1 MSEPTNNQEPA
12 QSVIVGK
19 CDDLIFFKFLIAA
32 RDMSG
37 NSDIM
42 DKVFCAKTP
51 DNTLVLVACDRKRI
65 HLLFNVWSWGFTPNT
80 QYIATAGE
88 GKVSFVPV
96 PVVERDYPDCMQLWQ
111 TENAKSQ
118 SRFDIVAD
126 VPPASFV
133 SRVAYQLGR
142 IGAPHVAGEYL
153 VPLAKLKE
161 HIDVCTADESAAF
174 VIFKGETPRLEFAA
188 VIGKSNYSKE
198 SE

>member
-19 CDDLIFFKFLIAA
+19 CEDLIFFKFLIAA

-88 GKVSFVPV
+88 GKVTFVPV
-96 PVVERDYPDCMQLWQ
+96 PVVETDYPDCLRIWNA
-111 TENAKSQ
+111 ENSKAQ
-118 SRFDIVAD
+118 SRFDVVANI
-126 VPPASFV
+126 PPASFV
-133 SRVAYQLGR
+133 SRVAYQLGY
-142 IGAPHVAGEYL
+142 INAPLVIGEYIM
-153 VPLAKLKE
+153 PLSKLKQR
-161 HIDVCTADESAAF
+161 IDVCTADESAAF
-174 VIFKGETPRLEFAA
+174 VIFKGGTLRLEFAA
-188 VIGKSNYSKE
+188 VIGKSNYNKE
-198 SE
+198 S